1 MKKPK
6 GTKDILGKEILIYN
20 HIFKTFSFLALA
32 YNFKQIITP
41 TFEEAALFKKEIG
54 KEAEVIKKE
63 LYEFKDKA
71 NRLIALKPEGTASVA
86 RAYLEEKLY
95 AAKNNQKLFYIDS
108 MFRYESPQ
116 KGRLREFFQIGVE
129 IFSTEFFNK
138 IELIQLSLSFLRKIK
153 ISDFVLKINFISS
166 PEIRNIYKKQ
176 LIKYFKKNIELLS
189 DQQKEKINTNP
200 FRILDEK
207 NINESLIKNAPKISE
222 FYDERSEKEFQEIIK
237 TLDSLEIEYQI
248 DPFLVRGLDYY
259 TDFVFEF
266 VSTSPHLGAKTT
278 IIGGGEYSNLLND
291 ERLSGVGFAVGVE
304 RLVEIIKTNINI
316 KENLIDAY
324 FIFETKE
331 MFFDNLVLI
340 NDLRKLG
347 ITVEFNKKI
356 KSFNKLFQDAV
367 KVNPKYLIFKEK
379 DNYNKDD
386 WTVKGADF
394 KKILPIKNVIKL
406 LKLEKSQYNE
416 TN

>member
-1 MKKPK
+1 MNKPK

-20 HIFKTFSFLALA
+20 YIFKTFSFLALA

-41 TFEEAALFKKEIG
+41 TFEEASLFKKEIG

-86 RAYLEEKLY
+86 RAYLEEKLFSI
-95 AAKNNQKLFYIDS
+95 KNNQKLFYIDS

-153 ISDFVLKINFISS
+153 VTDFILKINFISS
-166 PEIRNIYKKQ
+166 PEIRNNYKKQ
-176 LIKYFKKNIELLS
+176 LVKYFKKNIELLS
-189 DQQKEKINTNP
+189 DQQKEKITTNP

-237 TLDSLEIEYQI
+237 ILDALEIKYEI
-248 DPFLVRGLDYY
+248 DPYLVRGLDYY

-266 VSTSPHLGAKTT
+266 VSTSPKLGSKST

-304 RLVEIIKTNINI
+304 RLVEIIKDNINI

-347 ITVEFNKKI
+347 ITIEFNKKI